1 MVRIIKEV
9 MQNELQSH
17 SEIKTHDEISNLLDS
32 VKNVEET
39 FSNLHFLQNL
49 PEMIQF
55 PSEDLPETNLS
66 PQPEIDSEA
75 IQSIIQQG
83 QLHAK
88 MPVKPDEMIEKQPE
102 LIQEFKGRS
111 AFRYYIHE
119 NIAKPLIGP
128 PDPGHTTFTLELNN
142 NFVNGFYQIPKET
155 RSLKELGPE
164 IISKTKKVLKSI
176 KERDFKKDV
185 KNLKSLPSILK
196 NKTSKINFESI
207 KALPKKI
214 RGMFSSD

>member
-1 MVRIIKEV
+1 MVRIIKDV

-17 SEIKTHDEISNLLDS
+17 LEIKTHDEISNLLDS

-55 PSEDLPETNLS
+55 PSEDLPDTILS
-66 PQPEIDSEA
+66 PQPEIDSED
-75 IQSIIQQG
+75 IQSIVQQG
-83 QLHAK
+83 LLDTRIPA
-88 MPVKPDEMIEKQPE
+88 KPDEMIEKQPE
-102 LIQEFKGRS
+102 LIQELKGKS
-111 AFRYYIHE
+111 GFRYYIHE

-128 PDPGHTTFTLELNN
+128 PAPGNTTFTIELNDN
-142 NFVNGFYQIPKET
+142 IVNGFYLMPKET

-164 IISKTKKVLKSI
+164 ILSLTKKVLKSI
-176 KERDFKKDV
+176 KERDFKKDI

-196 NKTSKINFESI
+196 DKTSKINLKSI
-207 KALPKKI
+207 KTLPKKI
-214 RGMFSSD
+214 RGLFSSD